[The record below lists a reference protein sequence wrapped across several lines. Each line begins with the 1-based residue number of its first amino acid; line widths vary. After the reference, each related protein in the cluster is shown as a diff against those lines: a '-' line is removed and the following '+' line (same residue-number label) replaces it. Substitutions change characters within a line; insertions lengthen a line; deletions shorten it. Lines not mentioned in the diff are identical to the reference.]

1 MRITQGKHSLGCS
14 PALAAS
20 KLITMSNWLD
30 PYNAAAG
37 FIFLGLFVVVPAL
50 GYLFIV
56 LDFRA
61 YLRSLRR
68 SLMRVYT
75 LAIGDPEWLRSQAVI
90 PPCLSAFGLDLPCS
104 EEKLKQA
111 YFDRVKLLHP
121 DRGGDK
127 RKFLR
132 LQARFEEALALVR
145 DRASGPGPG
154 Q

>member
-1 MRITQGKHSLGCS
+1 
-14 PALAAS
+14 
-20 KLITMSNWLD
+20 MSGWFD

-37 FIFLGLFVVVPAL
+37 FIFLGLFVLLPAL
-50 GYLFIV
+50 GYVFLV

-68 SLMRVYT
+68 GLMRVYT
-75 LAIGDPEWLRSQAVI
+75 LAVGEPEWLRSQAVI
-90 PPCLSAFGLDLPCS
+90 PPCLSAFGLDLPCT
-104 EEKLKQA
+104 EERLKQA

-121 DRGGDK
+121 DLGGDQ

-145 DRASGPGPG
+145 NENGGTA